1 MRVLSYRS
9 HITSYSNNH
18 ALNCFYIYQG
28 VILSGTSKLLIKQMH
43 QHKAK
48 KPQVK
53 DYIFHQNSANT

>member
-1 MRVLSYRS
+1 MRVLSYHS

-48 KPQVK
+48 KTQVK
-53 DYIFHQNSANT
+53 D